1 MSMWTNTGAT
11 RRMIQVLAVVG
22 LVGAVAYAA
31 ITIGKVL
38 PPSDAVAG
46 WKIVPKT
53 YKECPNAGGLAE
65 LYDGGWEKYRD
76 AGIVAAATQTY
87 KGSSKQIV
95 IYAHQFSSAEKAK
108 AYYTSAQKKAK
119 GKVTSVQVAGG
130 QAFYSVTG
138 PATVGNVVR
147 GKVQYQVAAMGST
160 TDMPQA
166 VASFLKV
173 LANRVGQ
180 VYK

>member
-1 MSMWTNTGAT
+1 MRTLSRAIGSHRA
-11 RRMIQVLAVVG
+11 IAALVVIG
-22 LVGAVAYAA
+22 LCSAAAYAA

-53 YKECPNAGGLAE
+53 YKECPNPSGLAE

-76 AGIVAAATQTY
+76 AGIIAAATQTY
-87 KGSSKQIV
+87 KGSAKQIV
-95 IYAHQFSSAEKAK
+95 IYAHEFSSAERAK
-108 AYYTSAQKKAK
+108 AYYASAQKNAK
-119 GKVTSVQVAGG
+119 GKITSVQVAGG

-147 GKVQYQVAAMGST
+147 GKVQCQVAAMGST
-160 TDMPQA
+160 ADMQQA
-166 VASFLKV
+166 VAAFLKV